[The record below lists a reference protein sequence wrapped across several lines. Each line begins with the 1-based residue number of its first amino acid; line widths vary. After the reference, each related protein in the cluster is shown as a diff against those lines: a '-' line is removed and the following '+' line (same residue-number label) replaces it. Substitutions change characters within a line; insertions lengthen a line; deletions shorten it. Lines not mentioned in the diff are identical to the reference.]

1 MTRLKRIAL
10 LSTGGTI
17 ASAPGTDGRAIA
29 GALPG
34 EQLLASTQL
43 EGVIDVHVESVFQKA
58 SNSIGGAEWAILAR
72 RCMALCAQRNIDGI
86 VITHGTDTLED
97 TAYFLHSVLDTSSV
111 PVVVTGS
118 QRTPHAIGS
127 DAFSNLRQ
135 ALELAASHKARN
147 LGVLVSFNQ
156 SVYSAG
162 FVRKVSSYQLHGFD
176 ALGLGPV
183 GLLDND
189 EFHLLQVPAR
199 QPLLPIAEVLPRV
212 DILPVYG
219 GVSYDMARAMLASG
233 PQAVVI
239 EGLGRGQ
246 VPPDWVPLVGEAIRD
261 GMPIAVCSSTLH
273 GAVHESYEYPGALHE
288 LVRAGAMPVNHL
300 SARKAR
306 IRMALAMAAYGTHPD
321 SIRAAFE
328 WLSPLSSEK
337 Q

>member
-1 MTRLKRIAL
+1 MTQRKRIAL

-17 ASAPGTDGRAIA
+17 ASAPGTEGRAIA

-58 SNSIGGAEWAILAR
+58 SNSIAAPEWAHLAK
-72 RCMALCAQRNIDGI
+72 RCRMLAEKGDIDGI

-97 TAYFLHSVLDTSSV
+97 TAYYLHSTLDTQSV

-118 QRTPHAIGS
+118 QRTPHAMGS

-135 ALELAASHKARN
+135 ALELAANDKARS

-162 FVRKVSSYQLHGFD
+162 FVRKVSSYQLNGFD
-176 ALGLGPV
+176 APGLGPV
-183 GLLDND
+183 GLLDNG
-189 EFHLLQVPAR
+189 EFHLLQWPAR
-199 QPLLPIAEVLPRV
+199 QALLPVPDQLVRV

-219 GVSYDMARAMLASG
+219 GADRSTAESLVRSG
-233 PQAVVI
+233 CQGLVI
-239 EGLGRGQ
+239 DGLGRGQ
-246 VPPDWVPLVGEAIRD
+246 VPPSWVSVIENAIQDGLVV
-261 GMPIAVCSSTLH
+261 AVCSSTLH
-273 GAVHESYEYPGALHE
+273 GAVHESYDYPGALHD
-288 LVRAGAMPVNHL
+288 LVLAGAVSVSHV

-306 IRMALAMAAYGTHPD
+306 IRLALSLSAFGAQLDA
-321 SIRAAFE
+321 IRSAFE
-328 WLSPLSSEK
+328 WRSPFP
-337 Q
+337 